1 MGYTKGLVILRS
13 GGGGGPED
21 FDCVAI
27 QFIKP
32 LPKAL

>member
-1 MGYTKGLVILRS
+1 MGYTEGLVILH
-13 GGGGGPED
+13 GGGGGGSED

-27 QFIKP
+27 NFIKP

>member
-13 GGGGGPED
+13 GGGGSED

-27 QFIKP
+27 KFIKP

>member
-1 MGYTKGLVILRS
+1 MGYTEGLSILH
-13 GGGGGPED
+13 GGGGSED

-27 QFIKP
+27 NFIKP

>member
-1 MGYTKGLVILRS
+1 MGYTEGLVILH
-13 GGGGGPED
+13 GGGSED

-27 QFIKP
+27 NFIKP